1 VLHVRQPSQTIGRF
15 HEILAKKVKDETT
28 LGLVDSLDKTISA
41 MSIAG
46 AETDDDLSAAIW
58 GRGANGATILVK
70 ARGTQTRKAV
80 GFKRAL
86 PGEEFLF
93 SELVTT

>member
-58 GRGANGATILVK
+58 GRGANGSHDTGEGAWHADLQG
-70 ARGTQTRKAV
+70 RGLQTRVARR
-80 GFKRAL
+80 GIPL
-86 PGEEFLF
+86 Q
-93 SELVTT
+93 